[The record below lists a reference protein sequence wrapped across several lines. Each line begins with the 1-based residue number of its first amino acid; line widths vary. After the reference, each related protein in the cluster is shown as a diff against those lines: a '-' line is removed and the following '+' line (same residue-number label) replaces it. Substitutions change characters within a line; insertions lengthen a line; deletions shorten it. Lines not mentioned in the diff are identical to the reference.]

1 MINWW
6 QIYLSTVHPGP
17 HGSSSPPIPSASAT
31 THLEASCSRNYV
43 STLHINLISW
53 SKQPW
58 LWLIYFSRSTVD
70 VTSEYSAR
78 PNLTGRAIP
87 RDIPFINRSE
97 RSFGVDLRRWRS
109 LQSNTLHHNHY
120 LSGRS
125 RIAMAHEM
133 LICAT
138 SLARHFH
145 HIPISKVRSMHCW
158 LTQIW
163 FQDIFTSHVRC
174 NPNWADGTNDGV
186 KR

>member
-1 MINWW
+1 MAPAPLL
-6 QIYLSTVHPGP
+6 YLLPQQPLFLKPPAPGIMWA
-17 HGSSSPPIPSASAT
+17 HYNTSVLFEWKFS
-31 THLEASCSRNYV
+31 L
-43 STLHINLISW
+43 

-58 LWLIYFSRSTVD
+58 LWPIYLSRSTVD
-70 VTSEYSAR
+70 VSSEYSAR

-97 RSFGVDLRRWRS
+97 RSFGVFLRRWRS
-109 LQSNTLHHNHY
+109 LQLNILHHNHY
-120 LSGRS
+120 LSGQS

>member
-1 MINWW
+1 MAPAPLL
-6 QIYLSTVHPGP
+6 YLLPQQPLFLKPPAPGIMWA
-17 HGSSSPPIPSASAT
+17 HYTSIIFERKYI
-31 THLEASCSRNYV
+31 L
-43 STLHINLISW
+43 

-58 LWLIYFSRSTVD
+58 LWPITLSRSTVD
-70 VTSEYSAR
+70 VSSEYSAR

-87 RDIPFINRSE
+87 RDVPFISRLEGSQIFWGW
-97 RSFGVDLRRWRS
+97 SRRWWS
-109 LQSNTLHHNHY
+109 LQSNILNHNHY

-133 LICAT
+133 LIYAT

-145 HIPISKVRSMHCW
+145 HNPFSKVRSMHCW

>member
-1 MINWW
+1 MAPAPLL
-6 QIYLSTVHPGP
+6 YLLPQHPLLLKPPAPGIMWAHYTSIWYPDQSNPDFDWYIFPGQQLMWPQSTAPDQTSQEEP
-17 HGSSSPPIPSASAT
+17 FPEIFPSSI
-31 THLEASCSRNYV
+31 
-43 STLHINLISW
+43 
-53 SKQPW
+53 
-58 LWLIYFSRSTVD
+58 
-70 VTSEYSAR
+70 
-78 PNLTGRAIP
+78 GRK
-87 RDIPFINRSE
+87 E
-97 RSFGVDLRRWRS
+97 VGSFGVDHFNQIFFTIDS
-109 LQSNTLHHNHY
+109 HY

-145 HIPISKVRSMHCW
+145 HIPVSKVRSMHCW